1 MSDLDRDTAQV
12 NMPLDARYG
21 RGGIDGALQR
31 RVRLDQIEAWAGPD
45 GIHYRAGD
53 ERQETP

>member
-31 RVRLDQIEAWAGPD
+31 RVRLDRQHREHA
-45 GIHYRAGD
+45 HRALLAAR
-53 ERQETP
+53 RQS